1 MSNKTRKHIWP
12 ISLVMSIAI
21 VGALAA
27 FLVLAANPR
36 DTQAHRGGADHDAAC
51 AAMTSDAR
59 DLHNTLAGATGGTPC
74 PDPSTPTSGTPPT
87 SGTTNQG
94 EADPPSAPTSVVAVV
109 GDGKLTITWETPRT
123 DGDSPITGYMVE
135 YKEAGEPDDDYTST
149 RMLPASDREYVITGL
164 TNEERYTVRVVAM
177 NRVGSTKSSVVTKEP
192 LAVPS
197 MPRSLAVASHGGQRI
212 SVSWDAPSS
221 EGDSP
226 INKYKWELADD
237 DSAGDPYGTFG
248 SKRAREADPPTF
260 DPDDGGAITA
270 DAQTGCH
277 TVTVEAYNDDN
288 NNVPGDVAMVTCPSV
303 PTNFSK
309 QVVDNVVILRWGP
322 PAKLG
327 SPDAAVTEYV
337 VNRTGYERS
346 RTATDTAMKGA
357 MIPGEKRQWTVGS
370 SMTTLWDTGLSH
382 QTIYEYTIFA
392 VTNRY
397 EMGDSMMYYMVS
409 SPLTAFTSTDGGLI
423 LAPPSGPNAPTGL
436 ALVSQ
441 CADRIT
447 LTWRAPTQVGGGVD
461 PRLNRDWSHGKI
473 VVGDDAA
480 IDLYEVQYRE
490 SGRGSWMDL
499 APNGRRADVSTGLE
513 YDKTYDFRVRATNN
527 IGLSGPWASQMIE
540 LEDPGRPLI
549 PRSLNVDP
557 IAANTVELEWLA
569 PLDIAD
575 SPLWRTQTDF
585 DHPGDASRNLRYQIE
600 RQVGATGSWTV
611 IEKPYHQYGETLDD
625 HRTQGY
631 TDETAPAGNVN
642 YRVAALVNDCN
653 KSDYSQ
659 KDEIS
664 VMAAPL
670 TLGTPASVTAT
681 SSAAGAITV
690 SYTAG
695 VNATGHLIILAQGS
709 TLVDFDVS
717 IDGSDASFSNV
728 AAGNYTAIVV
738 SFRRMGGTLE
748 FKHSRDTVTVN

>member
-12 ISLVMSIAI
+12 MSLVMSIAI

-51 AAMTSDAR
+51 ADMTSDQR
-59 DLHNTLAGATGGTPC
+59 DLHNTLAGAAGSTPC

-94 EADPPSAPTSVVAVV
+94 EADPPSAPTSVGAVV
-109 GDGKLTITWETPRT
+109 GDGKLTITWATPRS

-135 YKEAGEPDDDYTST
+135 YKEAGDPDADYTST
-149 RMLPASDREYVITGL
+149 RMLPASAWKYVITGL
-164 TNEERYTVRVVAM
+164 TNEERYTVRVVAV
-177 NRVGSTKSSVVTKEP
+177 NRVGSTKSSVVTEEP

-197 MPRSLAVASHGGQRI
+197 MPRSLTVASHGGQRI

-226 INKYKWELADD
+226 INKYKWVLADD
-237 DSAGDPYGTFG
+237 DSARDPYGTFG
-248 SKRAREADPPTF
+248 SKGAREAEPPTF
-260 DPDDGGAITA
+260 DPDDGGVITA
-270 DAQTGCH
+270 DEQTGCH
-277 TVTVEAYNDDN
+277 IVTVEAYNDDN

-370 SMTTLWDTGLSH
+370 SVTALWDTGLSH

-423 LAPPSGPNAPTGL
+423 LAPPSPPTAPRSLETMDR
-436 ALVSQ
+436 
-441 CADRIT
+441 CDERIT
-447 LTWRAPTQVGGGVD
+447 LSWMAPSHFGGGVD
-461 PRLNRDWSHGKI
+461 VDRNREWSHGKI
-473 VVGDDAA
+473 VVSEAA
-480 IDLYEVQYRE
+480 TIEKYDVQYRE
-490 SGRGSWMDL
+490 RGGGAWMDL
-499 APNGRRADVSTGLE
+499 SAMGTEAAVTSGLE
-513 YDKTYDFRVRATNN
+513 FGKTYDFRVRAKNN
-527 IGLSGPWASQMIE
+527 IGLYGSWASTTIE
-540 LEDPGRPLI
+540 LEEPPKPLQ
-549 PRSLNVDP
+549 PTGLVVQATGP
-557 IAANTVELEWLA
+557 NTVELEWQA
-569 PLDIAD
+569 PDD
-575 SPLWRTQTDF
+575 SDTKPLWKTMADF
-585 DHPGDASRNLRYQIE
+585 DRAGDASNRLKYVIE
-600 RQVGATGSWTV
+600 RQVNDGSWV
-611 IEKPYHQYGETLDD
+611 EVHKRAHLYADEFEDN
-625 HRTQGY
+625 RTQAWA
-631 TDETAPAGNVN
+631 DDNAPAGLVN
-642 YRVAALVNDCN
+642 YRVSAEVDECNRSPAHQKNAVEVLDPAAEFVG
-653 KSDYSQ
+653 
-659 KDEIS
+659 S
-664 VMAAPL
+664 VAA
-670 TLGTPASVTAT
+670 A
-681 SSAAGAITV
+681 SAAGAATITW
-690 SYTAG
+690 SPAD
-695 VNATGHLIILAQGS
+695 NATSQVVIAVNPADDTDYCLAVKGS
-709 TLVDFDVS
+709 
-717 IDGSDASFSNV
+717 SDASHTCPGLTSGTSYVILVIALHSGGYTLGNV
-728 AAGNYTAIVV
+728 VA
-738 SFRRMGGTLE
+738 
-748 FKHSRDTVTVN
+748 HSVN